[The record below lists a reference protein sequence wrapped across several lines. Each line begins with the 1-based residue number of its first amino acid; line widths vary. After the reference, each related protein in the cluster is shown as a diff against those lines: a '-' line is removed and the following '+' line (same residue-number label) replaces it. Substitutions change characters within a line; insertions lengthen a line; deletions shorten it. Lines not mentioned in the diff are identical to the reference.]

1 MHVVAQNSAERQLIL
16 EQMAVLHLGEDR
28 RFSQPAAQIN
38 GKQAEDS
45 ANEKW
50 NTPCI
55 SSEFFRRE
63 NPVDGSGDQRADH
76 NAKRQARAEKT
87 TRHANTIGRHM
98 LGHKGPCARN
108 FTTDGGTLQHTE
120 NDQQDRRANAKRGIG
135 WQTGHSQCRNRHQKH
150 RESEDALAAELVT
163 EMRQY
168 NATDG
173 PHQIAGCK
181 NTERLDQHQPV
192 RHVGRKKQMAYDAG
206 KEHENDEIIKLQ
218 RTAKGRKAERAE
230 ILPVKRTGT
239 AACVEIRRCHRFD
252 SFLVVYAVGPIFSGG
267 F

>member
-1 MHVVAQNSAERQLIL
+1 
-16 EQMAVLHLGEDR
+16 
-28 RFSQPAAQIN
+28 
-38 GKQAEDS
+38 
-45 ANEKW
+45 
-50 NTPCI
+50 
-55 SSEFFRRE
+55 
-63 NPVDGSGDQRADH
+63 
-76 NAKRQARAEKT
+76 
-87 TRHANTIGRHM
+87 M
-98 LGHKGPCARN
+98 LGHEGPCARN
-108 FTTDGGTLQHTE
+108 FTANGGTLQHAE
-120 NDQQDRRANAKRGIG
+120 DDQQDRRANAQRCIG
-135 WQTGHSQCRNRHQKH
+135 RQAGHGQCRDRHQKH
-150 RESEDALAAELVT
+150 REGEDALAAELVT

-173 PHQIAGCK
+173 PHQITGCE

-192 RHVGRKKQMAYDAG
+192 GHIRWKKQMADDAR

-239 AACVEIRRCHRFD
+239 VACVEIRRCHRFD